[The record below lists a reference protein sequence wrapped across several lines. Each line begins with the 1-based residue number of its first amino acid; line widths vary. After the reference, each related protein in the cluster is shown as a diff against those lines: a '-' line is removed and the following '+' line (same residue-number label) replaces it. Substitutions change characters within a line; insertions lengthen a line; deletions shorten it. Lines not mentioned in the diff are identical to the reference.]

1 MCKAIE
7 EMLEKYR
14 AEVEKEVIEKVTK
27 EVAEKVTK
35 EVQREAAQKMLK
47 DGKLPLETIAH
58 YSGLPLEEVL
68 QLKEA

>member
-7 EMLEKYR
+7 EMLEKYK
-14 AEVEKEVIEKVTK
+14 AEVSEK
-27 EVAEKVTK
+27 
-35 EVQREAAQKMLK
+35 VQREAAQKMLK
-47 DGKLPLETIAH
+47 DGKLPLETIAY